1 MDQYKFGKNE
11 EKKLLILLK
20 EKFKN
25 IKHTIEKYNNWDFE
39 DEDNKIKIE
48 VKSRTIKSDHYNSA
62 VLGSNKIYN
71 GKKLLKEGYRIFYIF
86 NYTDKIFY
94 YELNKYDKFKQAY
107 FNDKYHSFIN
117 KNKLKEFNNIII

>member
-25 IKHTIEKYNNWDFE
+25 IKHTIEKYNDWDFE
-39 DEDNKIKIE
+39 DDDTKIKIE
-48 VKSRTIKSDHYNSA
+48 VKSRTITSNQYKSA
-62 VLGSNKIYN
+62 VLGSNKIYK

-94 YELNKYDKFKQAY
+94 YELNKEDEFKQAF

-117 KNKLKEFNNIII
+117 NNKLKEFNNIII